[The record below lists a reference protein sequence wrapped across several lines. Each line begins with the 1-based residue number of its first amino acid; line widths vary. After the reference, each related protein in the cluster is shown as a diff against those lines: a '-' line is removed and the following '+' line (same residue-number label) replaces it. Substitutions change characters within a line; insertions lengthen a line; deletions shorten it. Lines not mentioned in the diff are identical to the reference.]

1 MRNFAV
7 LQPASSPYNIAEKVQ
22 QANIDLF
29 SNPPTSMEKTSR
41 VTFREELTS
50 YEPELLTDD
59 DVNSLESDSPV
70 DEAFSSSIQHLEYH
84 KNSNVLNLNIF
95 DINEEDEVED
105 IVEEEGL
112 EEHEFYTEI
121 DNNLSLQIQDSI
133 TNNNADERNNTAL
146 RAPSINDNTIKSS
159 PRHKKSR
166 IKSAYCSPNILVEC
180 KNHCIER
187 LDFDLSMS
195 IKKLEIREKPVKCP
209 LLKLQRRKCCDD
221 NRSKNPINL
230 PCYNGHHSEYGL
242 SSEELQKRQKR
253 FEIMKLKEQKR
264 KDLIR
269 EYKNRRNQ
277 QNEQVFCQWL
287 KEVAQRKALKQ
298 AASNNS
304 KECYSPNVISFP
316 TKSTEKVE
324 RPRTANEFVPKQNI
338 KKTKRPRTSPACVF
352 IEVPRKMLEK
362 GIHIGDLLVA
372 NNNFATKKMHILT
385 VAS

>member
-41 VTFREELTS
+41 VTFKEELTS

-59 DVNSLESDSPV
+59 DVNSLESDSAI
-70 DEAFSSSIQHLEYH
+70 DEIFICNNNQHLEYH
-84 KNSNVLNLNIF
+84 KNPNVLDLNIF
-95 DINEEDEVED
+95 DINEEEEVDE
-105 IVEEEGL
+105 IVEEVDL
-112 EEHEFYTEI
+112 EENEFFTQI
-121 DNNLSLQIQDSI
+121 DNNPNVQTQDFIAANSEKNI
-133 TNNNADERNNTAL
+133 VGIRQHSN
-146 RAPSINDNTIKSS
+146 INENSVKSS
-159 PRHKKSR
+159 LHKKSR
-166 IKSAYCSPNILVEC
+166 IKSPFYSPNILVEC

-195 IKKLEIREKPVKCP
+195 IKRLEIQEKPIKCP

-221 NRSKNPINL
+221 NRSKNRVNL

-242 SSEELQKRQKR
+242 SSEELQKRER
-253 FEIMKLKEQKR
+253 RVELIKLKEQKR
-264 KDLIR
+264 KELIR

-298 AASNNS
+298 ASGNS
-304 KECYSPNVISFP
+304 SKQCFSPNIISFP

-324 RPRTANEFVPKQNI
+324 RPRTANEFVPRQNI

-372 NNNFATKKMHILT
+372 NNNFAAKKMHILT